1 MYELFK
7 LNSNIFSHSFVPR
20 AILWVQQFTIYVK
33 GHLLWNHFFSEE
45 NEFVTTKHIF
55 QEDAFRLC
63 GKKMYNQD
71 ASMWNLT
78 GGWSN
83 LLNNNLVLIS
93 WNLEEFKQRKGVECN
108 ICTQLLLNTLMLI
121 FCHFI
126 KLKVKRAIFFF
137 SDRLNREIHTNHTLW
152 FAVMLFCLNSWQ

>member
-1 MYELFK
+1 MTFLNLTVTFFHIHLYLEQFFKSSSSLFMSK
-7 LNSNIFSHSFVPR
+7 GTYCE
-20 AILWVQQFTIYVK
+20 TI
-33 GHLLWNHFFSEE
+33 FFSEE

-55 QEDAFRLC
+55 QEDTFRLC
-63 GKKMYNQD
+63 GKKLYNQD

-137 SDRLNREIHTNHTLW
+137 LR
-152 FAVMLFCLNSWQ
+152 